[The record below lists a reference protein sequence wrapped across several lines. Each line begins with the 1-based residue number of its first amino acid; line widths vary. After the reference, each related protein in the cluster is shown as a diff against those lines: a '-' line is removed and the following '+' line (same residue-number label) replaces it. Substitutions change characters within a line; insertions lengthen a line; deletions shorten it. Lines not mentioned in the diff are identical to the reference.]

1 MNYTY
6 NDYLKFQRPEA
17 VAVPSVPTLKKSVGI
32 LGSRA
37 VVIFNDHVYSP
48 IYGHFEWKRGRLQ
61 AHCAIGCT
69 EIPNDRHL
77 GCGIHA
83 HFAVGETMTFVEQ
96 IRGAADAITLVEAT
110 GHVALHEKGFRT
122 EYAEIIAVVDW
133 SFRDT
138 DGRIDWYFSQ
148 AKHLHPCVRVA
159 SILNVPLITP
169 SEAQHLIDRSLPQ
182 DVKSTTP
189 QR

>member
-1 MNYTY
+1 MNYSY
-6 NDYLKFQRPEA
+6 NDYLKFQHPEA
-17 VAVPSVPTLKKSVGI
+17 VAAQPVPTLKKSVGI

-61 AHCAIGCT
+61 AQCAVVGCT

-133 SFRDT
+133 SFRDMV
-138 DGRIDWYFSQ
+138 GRSDW
-148 AKHLHPCVRVA
+148 VA

-182 DVKSTTP
+182 DVKPIPISP
-189 QR
+189 ER